1 MPLKIYNTLSRK
13 KEIFEPI
20 TLGHVGMYVCG
31 PTVYSDVHLG
41 NCRTF
46 ISFDIIYR
54 YLRYLDYKV
63 RYVRNITDAG
73 HLEGDRD
80 EGDDKFS
87 KIARLQQL
95 EPMEIVQKYTLG
107 FRHVMQLFNN
117 LPPSIEP
124 TATGHILEQIEMTQH
139 ILANGYAYEKSG
151 TIYFDV
157 EKYDKEQPYGI
168 LTNRKMDELLEGT
181 RELGG
186 QDEKHGRLD
195 FALWI
200 KAKPEHLMQWPSPWG
215 MGFPGW
221 HIECSAMSKKY
232 LGKKF
237 DIHGGG
243 LDLAAT
249 HHTNEIAQSQACYHT
264 SPANFW
270 MHTNMLTVN
279 GVRMSKSAGNGFLPE
294 ELFNGDNILG
304 RAYSPMIVRFF
315 MLQTHYRSTL
325 DFSNEALQA
334 SEKALKRLWDAYE
347 ILRKLQ
353 VSGDKGEAN
362 DAELDAKVN
371 KLVNEFDEFMNDDF
385 NTAKVLGNM
394 FELVP
399 IINSIKDGL
408 IKADAISSATLLLLQ
423 QKFKS
428 YLEDVFG
435 LKKIVPENIELML
448 QQTVDYILEQKK
460 NYKEQYNYAS
470 SDEIKAFL
478 QNYVDLEINDFKDGS
493 SGYTYSSTT
502 TTTTKAPETHKY
514 LFYETSSQRTYLL
527 KSGDII
533 SCILENKGI
542 SKIKKWEVPIS
553 YFSKNDVK
561 INFTKT
567 DFFGLIDFGKN
578 HKGWRISKNLFSSSE
593 ENAKQEFNNFLE
605 V

>member
-1 MPLKIYNTLSRK
+1 MSLKIYNTLSRE
-13 KEIFEPI
+13 KEVFTPL
-20 TLGHVGMYVCG
+20 TPDHVGMYVCG

-54 YLRYLDYKV
+54 YLLYLGYKV

-87 KIARLQQL
+87 KLARLQKL
-95 EPMEIVQKYTLG
+95 EPMEIVQKYTVG
-107 FRHVMQLFNN
+107 FRHVMQLLNN

-124 TATGHILEQIEMTQH
+124 TATGHIAEQIEITKQ
-139 ILANGYAYEKSG
+139 ILANGYAYEVNG

-157 EKYDKEQPYGI
+157 EKYNMEQPYGI
-168 LTNRKMDELLEGT
+168 LTNRKMEDLLEGT

-186 QDEKHGRLD
+186 QDEKRGRLD

-200 KAKPEHLMQWPSPWG
+200 KARPEHLMQWPSPWG

-221 HIECSAMSKKY
+221 HIECSAMSEKY

-243 LDLAAT
+243 MDLAAT

-264 SPANFW
+264 SPATIW

-279 GVRMSKSAGNGFLPE
+279 GTRMSKSLGNGFLPE
-294 ELFNGDNILG
+294 ELFTGNHPLLEK
-304 RAYSPMIVRFF
+304 AYSPMTVRFF

-334 SEKALKRLWDAYE
+334 SEKGFKRLWDAYE
-347 ILRKLQ
+347 LLQ
-353 VSGDKGEAN
+353 KFTADNEAPA
-362 DAELDAKVN
+362 DPELDAKVN
-371 KLVNEFDEFMNDDF
+371 KLVNQFDEFMNDDF

-399 IINSIKDGL
+399 VINSIKDGL
-408 IKADAISSATLLLLQ
+408 IKTDAISAPALSLLK
-423 QKFKS
+423 QKFKA

-435 LKKIVPENIELML
+435 LQNSVAGDDKLEAVMDLLIEIRKEAKTKRDFATSDKIRNQLATIGINI
-448 QQTVDYILEQKK
+448 K
-460 NYKEQYNYAS
+460 
-470 SDEIKAFL
+470 DEKGGEMSW
-478 QNYVDLEINDFKDGS
+478 DIN
-493 SGYTYSSTT
+493 
-502 TTTTKAPETHKY
+502 
-514 LFYETSSQRTYLL
+514 
-527 KSGDII
+527 
-533 SCILENKGI
+533 
-542 SKIKKWEVPIS
+542 
-553 YFSKNDVK
+553 
-561 INFTKT
+561 
-567 DFFGLIDFGKN
+567 
-578 HKGWRISKNLFSSSE
+578 
-593 ENAKQEFNNFLE
+593 
-605 V
+605 